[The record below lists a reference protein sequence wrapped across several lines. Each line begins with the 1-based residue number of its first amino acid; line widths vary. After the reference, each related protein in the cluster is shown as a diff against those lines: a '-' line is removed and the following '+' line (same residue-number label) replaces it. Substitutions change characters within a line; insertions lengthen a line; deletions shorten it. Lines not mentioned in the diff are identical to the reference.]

1 MEAEW
6 VLGIAAGAIAAA
18 SGMKIANNRTKSKKQ
33 ELKEQTIMDE
43 FVVPFLPDVMGFYHL
58 EVLGKDTLSAIDRE
72 KLVEGIYRQ
81 SLVEEYRRF
90 DRHDALD
97 QLQDL
102 APAAQNSQQE
112 LLKFLF
118 WYLDF
123 SNAILKDVLAQSNP
137 LLRETRLL
145 EKQLAVWCICHE
157 ELQADAPGS
166 ILELIHHSSY
176 FSSAL
181 REIEAGVFREMMA
194 DDELRSER
202 RGNFVRI
209 IFQAFEKEAQGE
221 VELKAVE
228 QFHEHYNKRYTHR
241 NKGQIRF

>member
-6 VLGIAAGAIAAA
+6 VLGIAAGAIAAV
-18 SGMKIANNRTKSKKQ
+18 SGMKMANNRTKSKKQ

-43 FVVPFLPDVMGFYHL
+43 FVVPFLPDVMGFYQL
-58 EVLGKDTLSAIDRE
+58 EVLGKDPLSAIDRE
-72 KLVEGIYRQ
+72 KLVDGIYRQ
-81 SLVEEYRRF
+81 SLADEYHRF
-90 DRHDALD
+90 DRHEALG
-97 QLQDL
+97 QLQEV
-102 APAAQNSQQE
+102 AQAAKNNQRD

-123 SNAILKDVLAQSNP
+123 SNTILKDVLAQSHP
-137 LLRETRLL
+137 LLREARLL

-157 ELQADAPGS
+157 ELQNDAPGS
-166 ILELIHHSSY
+166 VPELIHHSSY
-176 FSSAL
+176 FAGVL
-181 REIEAGVFREMMA
+181 KEIEAGVFREMMG
-194 DDELRSER
+194 DDELRDER

-228 QFHEHYNKRYTHR
+228 QFHEHYDKRYTHR

>member
-18 SGMKIANNRTKSKKQ
+18 SGMKMANNRMKSKKQ
-33 ELKEQTIMDE
+33 GLEEQTAMDE
-43 FVVPFLPDVMGFYHL
+43 FVVPFLPEVMGFYHL
-58 EVLGKDTLSAIDRE
+58 ESLGKDPFSAMDSE
-72 KLVEGIYRQ
+72 KLVDGIFQQ

-90 DRHDALD
+90 DRHGALD
-97 QLQDL
+97 QLRDL
-102 APAAQNSQQE
+102 APAAKNSQLE

-123 SNAILKDVLAQSNP
+123 SNAILKDVLAQSSP
-137 LLRETRLL
+137 LLREARLL

-157 ELQADAPGS
+157 ELQDDAPDS
-166 ILELIHHSSY
+166 VPELIHHSSY
-176 FSSAL
+176 FAGAL
-181 REIEAGVFREMMA
+181 KEIEAGVFREMMA

-221 VELKAVE
+221 MELKAVDE
-228 QFHEHYNKRYTHR
+228 FHEHYNRRYTHR
-241 NKGQIRF
+241 NKGQIHF

>member
-18 SGMKIANNRTKSKKQ
+18 SGMKMANNRAKKKEQ
-33 ELKEQTIMDE
+33 ELEEHTVMNE
-43 FVVPFLPDVMGFYHL
+43 FVAPFLPDVMGFYQL
-58 EVLGKDTLSAIDRE
+58 EMMGKDPLSAIDSE
-72 KLVEGIYRQ
+72 KLVDRIFQQ
-81 SLVEEYRRF
+81 SLAEEYHRF
-90 DRHDALD
+90 DRHEALGK
-97 QLQDL
+97 LQE
-102 APAAQNSQQE
+102 AAQAAKNDQRE

-123 SNAILKDVLAQSNP
+123 SNGILKDVLAQTSP
-137 LLRETRLL
+137 LLREARLL

-157 ELQADAPGS
+157 ELQEDAPAS
-166 ILELIHHSSY
+166 VPELIHHSPY
-176 FSSAL
+176 FIDEL
-181 REIEAGVFREMMA
+181 KEIELGVFRELMA
-194 DDELRSER
+194 DDELRKER

-209 IFQAFEKEAQGE
+209 IFQAFEKQAQGE

-241 NKGQIRF
+241 NKGKIRF